1 MASKISSFFRGLVAS
16 GDKNADDEAAV
27 EDAVEYQGFLI
38 RPVPRKQGSQW
49 LTSGVIIKPGGE
61 MQDDEPAQEHPFV
74 RAETHASKDQ
84 ANDFAIV
91 KGKQIIDE
99 QGDRLFP
106 ET

>member
-1 MASKISSFFRGLVAS
+1 MASKISNFFRGLVAS
-16 GDKNADDEAAV
+16 GDKDTDDEASV

-38 RPVPRKQGSQW
+38 RPVPRKQDSQW

-61 MQDDEPAQEHPFV
+61 ADQEHPFV
-74 RAETHASKDQ
+74 RAETHGSKEQ

-106 ET
+106 KS

>member
-1 MASKISSFFRGLVAS
+1 MASKISNFFRGLVAS
-16 GDKNADDEAAV
+16 GDKDADDEAGV

-61 MQDDEPAQEHPFV
+61 ADQEHPFV
-74 RAETHASKDQ
+74 RAETHGSKEQ

-99 QGDRLFP
+99 QGDRLF
-106 ET
+106 TKT

>member
-1 MASKISSFFRGLVAS
+1 MASKKSSFFRGLVAP
-16 GDKNADDEAAV
+16 GDKDADDEPGV
-27 EDAVEYQGFLI
+27 EDAVEYRDYLI

-49 LTSGVIIKPGGE
+49 LTSGVIIKQGGE
-61 MQDDEPAQEHPFV
+61 ADQEHPFI

-91 KGKQIIDE
+91 KAKQIIDE

-106 ET
+106 ES

>member
-1 MASKISSFFRGLVAS
+1 MASKISNFFRGLVAS
-16 GDKNADDEAAV
+16 GDNDEAGEAAV
-27 EDAVEYQGFLI
+27 EDAVEYQGYLI
-38 RPVPRKQGSQW
+38 RPVPRKHDSQW
-49 LTSGVIIKPGGE
+49 LTSGVIIKQGGE
-61 MQDDEPAQEHPFV
+61 ADQEHPFV

>member
-1 MASKISSFFRGLVAS
+1 MASKISNFFRGLVAPR
-16 GDKNADDEAAV
+16 DDEANDEAGV

-49 LTSGVIIKPGGE
+49 LTSGVIIKPGDGE
-61 MQDDEPAQEHPFV
+61 DQEHPFV

>member
-16 GDKNADDEAAV
+16 GGGDEDGGSGQ
-27 EDAVEYQGFLI
+27 EEAVEYEGFLI

-49 LTSGVIIKPGGE
+49 LTSGVIIKPGESDGE
-61 MQDDEPAQEHPFV
+61 DQEHPFI
-74 RAETHASKDQ
+74 RAETHGSKEQ

-91 KGKQIIDE
+91 KGKQIINE

-106 ET
+106 KT

>member
-1 MASKISSFFRGLVAS
+1 MASKISNFFRGLVAS
-16 GDKNADDEAAV
+16 GDNDANDEAGV

-49 LTSGVIIKPGGE
+49 LTSGVIIKQG
-61 MQDDEPAQEHPFV
+61 DEPAQEHPFV
-74 RAETHASKDQ
+74 RADTHASKDQ

>member
-1 MASKISSFFRGLVAS
+1 MAFKISKFFRGLVAPR
-16 GDKNADDEAAV
+16 DDDVDDEAGV

-49 LTSGVIIKPGGE
+49 LTSGVIIKQGGGE
-61 MQDDEPAQEHPFV
+61 DREHPFI

-106 ET
+106 KT

>member
-1 MASKISSFFRGLVAS
+1 MASKISNFFRGLVAS
-16 GDKNADDEAAV
+16 GDSDTNDETGV

-49 LTSGVIIKPGGE
+49 LTSGVIIKQGGE
-61 MQDDEPAQEHPFV
+61 ADQEHPFV